1 MIRFF
6 VILVKK
12 SHKEEE
18 KSNAEEGKNEAE
30 NDDPDKR
37 FVIMPGTISYQQ
49 VNSLFHIILLHCFSL
64 GSSIS

>member
-6 VILVKK
+6 VILVEK

-18 KSNAEEGKNEAE
+18 KNNAEDGKNEVE

-49 VNSLFHIILLHCFSL
+49 VNSLFHICIVY
-64 GSSIS
+64 II